1 MPRLGPLSY
10 RDFIRYLRVLG
21 FEGPYSGGRH
31 LFMVRDGRQFTNPN
45 DHGEDLSRDLVR
57 RLLRHLHIG
66 RDSRKHS
73 EGTPVAGGEVVLL
86 LGGARSGKSRLA
98 VDLAR
103 RAAGP
108 VVFLAAGQAGDGEMA
123 DRIDRHRRER
133 PAEWRTIERSRE
145 LGAVIRGIAPGTTVL
160 LDGLGDI
167 ATEYLL
173 AGASEEADLSAAELA
188 EVEAGLEAEV
198 AGIVAAARAAGAALI
213 VVSNEV
219 GLGLVPPYPLGRHYR
234 DVLGRANQRLAAE
247 ADRVYFLIA
256 GLPLRL
262 KPSPEPGS

>member
-1 MPRLGPLSY
+1 MTGKLSDPLTVS
-10 RDFIRYLRVLG
+10 
-21 FEGPYSGGRH
+21 P
-31 LFMVRDGRQFTNPN
+31 
-45 DHGEDLSRDLVR
+45 GE
-57 RLLRHLHIG
+57 LL
-66 RDSRKHS
+66 
-73 EGTPVAGGEVVLL
+73 LL

-103 RAAGP
+103 RARGP
-108 VVFLAAGQAGDGEMA
+108 VVFIAAGQAGDGEMT

-133 PAEWRTIERSRE
+133 PAEWRTFERSRD
-145 LGAVIRGIAPGTTVL
+145 LGTVIRGIASGTTVL
-160 LDGLGDI
+160 LDGLGDV

-173 AGASEEADLSAAELA
+173 AGAPAEGDLSPADLAAVEAD
-188 EVEAGLEAEV
+188 LEAEV
-198 AGIVAAARAAGAALI
+198 AGLADAARSARIALI

-219 GLGLVPPYPLGRHYR
+219 GLGLVPPYPLGRLYR

-262 KPSPEPGS
+262 KPPPA